1 LIPSLEKNKKPADF
15 AVSAGLLDKCCFLS
29 RRPPLTRHRYGDD
42 GGDDVTTKS
51 FETQNKGL
59 QC

>member
-1 LIPSLEKNKKPADF
+1 M
-15 AVSAGLLDKCCFLS
+15 SAAFFS

-42 GGDDVTTKS
+42 GGDDVPTKS

-59 QC
+59 

>member
-1 LIPSLEKNKKPADF
+1 LSCQRAFLM
-15 AVSAGLLDKCCFLS
+15 SAAFFS

-42 GGDDVTTKS
+42 GGDDVPTKS

-59 QC
+59 